1 MDISRHLL
9 LLLLFHVVFLLNA
22 SQTSKGYRLMA
33 TVVDDMN
40 GIEAVSRRELSAQV
54 KITDTSKRLRR
65 PLPLLSVPPPVP
77 AIAVAPVPPPPK
89 SPRAFLS
96 PPPPPQPFSLSPPP
110 PASHEARVMYSSS
123 CYLLSL
129 LSCSSVS

>member
-1 MDISRHLL
+1 
-9 LLLLFHVVFLLNA
+9 
-22 SQTSKGYRLMA
+22 MA

-77 AIAVAPVPPPPK
+77 AIAVPPVPPPPK

-110 PASHEARVMYSSS
+110 PSQP
-123 CYLLSL
+123 
-129 LSCSSVS
+129 